1 MSLAFLFFCELSLN
15 IVRLGLPMRSSKISN
30 FIFNKKIQGAF
41 YQALTLAIVI
51 TGIYYIVQNTAENM
65 LSLGLASG
73 FHFLEVESQFDIQM
87 TLIEYS
93 PKSSYFD
100 AFIVGL
106 LNTLLVASIGIFFAT
121 IIGFSIGIMRLSS
134 NWLVSKLAESYIEII
149 RNIPLLLQIFFWYFA
164 VLRSLPKPKESVE
177 FLDSIFLNN
186 RGLHLPDPN
195 FGDGSSIIFNLLW
208 VTIIISIVIFI
219 WSKRRQDRT
228 GLTFPAFYVSTSLIL
243 GVFVISLIATGFPVT
258 FEIPELKGF
267 NFKGGLKLI
276 PELVALTFA
285 LAMYTAAFIA
295 EVVRAGILAVS
306 KGQTEAARSVGLKES
321 LVLRLI
327 IIPQALRV
335 IVPPLTNQ
343 FLNLT
348 KNSSLAAAIAYP
360 DLVLVFAGT
369 ALMQTG
375 QAIEIIA
382 MVMGVYLLL
391 SLFTS
396 IIMNLFNLSMKVGE
410 R

>member
-1 MSLAFLFFCELSLN
+1 MSF
-15 IVRLGLPMRSSKISN
+15 SKFSK
-30 FIFNKKIQGAF
+30 FIFNRNVQGTF
-41 YQALTLAIVI
+41 YQAITLILVILAIF
-51 TGIYYIVQNTAENM
+51 YIVQNTAENM
-65 LSLGLASG
+65 VARGLASG
-73 FHFLEVESQFDIQM
+73 FHFLGVESQFDIGM
-87 TLIEYS
+87 TLIDYS
-93 PKSSYFD
+93 PTSSYFD

-106 LNTLLVASIGIFFAT
+106 LNTLLVAGIGIFFAT
-121 IIGFSIGIMRLSS
+121 IIGFTVGIMRLSS
-134 NWLVSKLAESYIEII
+134 NWLIAKIAEAYIEII

-164 VLRSLPKPKESVE
+164 VLRALPKPKESLE
-177 FLDSIFLNN
+177 FMDSVFLNN
-186 RGLHLPDPN
+186 RGLFIPDPIFN
-195 FGDGSSIIFNLLW
+195 EGSTIIFYLFWL
-208 VTIIISIVIFI
+208 TIAISIFIFI
-219 WSKRRQDRT
+219 WAKRRQNRT
-228 GLTFPAFYVSTSLIL
+228 GLTFPAFYVSAAIII
-243 GVFVISLIATGFPVT
+243 GVFIAALTATGFPIS

-267 NFKGGLKLI
+267 NYRGGMKLI

-285 LAMYTAAFIA
+285 LSMYTASFIA

-306 KGQTEAARSVGLKES
+306 KGQTEAARSVGLKEG

-375 QAIEIIA
+375 QAIEIIG
-382 MVMGVYLLL
+382 MVMGVYLFL

-396 IIMNLFNLSMKVGE
+396 VLMNLFNRMMKVGE

>member
-1 MSLAFLFFCELSLN
+1 MSKQS
-15 IVRLGLPMRSSKISN
+15 PKISN
-30 FIFNKKIQGAF
+30 FIFNKNVQGVF
-41 YQALTLAIVI
+41 YQAITLSLVI
-51 TGIYYIVQNTAENM
+51 ISIYYIVQNTAQNM
-65 LSLGLASG
+65 VARGLASG
-73 FHFLEVESQFDIQM
+73 FNFLGVESQFDIQM

-93 PKSSYFD
+93 PTSTYFD

-106 LNTLLVASIGIFFAT
+106 LNTLLVAGIGILFAT
-121 IIGFSIGIMRLSS
+121 IIGFAFGIMRLSS
-134 NWLVSKLAESYIEII
+134 NWLVAKIAESYIEII

-164 VLRSLPKPKESVE
+164 VLRALPKPKQSIEFMDSV
-177 FLDSIFLNN
+177 FLNN
-186 RGLHLPDPN
+186 RGLFVPDPN
-195 FGDGSSIIFNLLW
+195 VGEGSSILFYIFWLS
-208 VTIIISIVIFI
+208 VIISIGIFV
-219 WSKRRQDRT
+219 WAKKRQNKT
-228 GLTFPAFYVSTSLIL
+228 GKTFPAFLTSMALIVGTL
-243 GVFVISLIATGFPVT
+243 TVTLAALGFPIS
-258 FEIPELKGF
+258 FEYPELKGF
-267 NFKGGLKLI
+267 NFKGGMKLI

-295 EVVRAGILAVS
+295 EVVRAGIQSVS
-306 KGQTEAARSVGLKES
+306 KGQTEAARSVGLKDS
-321 LVLRLI
+321 LVLRLV

-343 FLNLT
+343 YLNLT

-375 QAIEIIA
+375 QAIEIIG
-382 MVMGVYLLL
+382 MVMGVYLFL

-396 IIMNLFNLSMKVGE
+396 VVMNLFNRYMKVGE

>member
-1 MSLAFLFFCELSLN
+1 MSKQS
-15 IVRLGLPMRSSKISN
+15 PKISN
-30 FIFNKKIQGAF
+30 FIFNKNVQGVF
-41 YQALTLAIVI
+41 YQAITLSLVI
-51 TGIYYIVQNTAENM
+51 AGIYYIVQNTAQNM
-65 LSLGLASG
+65 VARGLASG
-73 FHFLEVESQFDIQM
+73 FNFLGVESQFDIQM

-93 PKSSYFD
+93 PTSTYFD
-100 AFIVGL
+100 AFVVGL
-106 LNTLLVASIGIFFAT
+106 LNTLLVAGIGILFAT
-121 IIGFSIGIMRLSS
+121 IIGFAFGIMRLSS
-134 NWLVSKLAESYIEII
+134 NWLVAKIAESYIEII

-164 VLRSLPKPKESVE
+164 VLRALPKPKQSIE
-177 FLDSIFLNN
+177 FMDSIFLNN
-186 RGLHLPDPN
+186 RGLFVPDPN
-195 FGDGSSIIFNLLW
+195 VGEGSSILFYLFWLS
-208 VTIIISIVIFI
+208 VIISIGIFV
-219 WSKRRQDRT
+219 WAKKRQNKT
-228 GLTFPAFYVSTSLIL
+228 GKTFPAFFTSMALIVGTFTVTL
-243 GVFVISLIATGFPVT
+243 AALGFPIS
-258 FEIPELKGF
+258 FEYPELKGF
-267 NFKGGLKLI
+267 NFKGGMKLI

-295 EVVRAGILAVS
+295 EVVRAGIQSVS
-306 KGQTEAARSVGLKES
+306 KGQTEAARSVGLKEG

-343 FLNLT
+343 YLNLT

-375 QAIEIIA
+375 QAIEIIG
-382 MVMGVYLLL
+382 MVMGVYLFL

-396 IIMNLFNLSMKVGE
+396 VVMNLFNRYMKVGE

>member
-1 MSLAFLFFCELSLN
+1 MSKQS
-15 IVRLGLPMRSSKISN
+15 PKISN
-30 FIFNKKIQGAF
+30 FIFNKNVQGVF
-41 YQALTLAIVI
+41 YQAITLSLVI
-51 TGIYYIVQNTAENM
+51 LGIYYIVQNTAQNM
-65 LSLGLASG
+65 VARGLASG
-73 FHFLEVESQFDIQM
+73 FNFLGVESQFDIQM

-93 PKSSYFD
+93 PTSTYFD

-106 LNTLLVASIGIFFAT
+106 LNTLLVAGIGILFAT
-121 IIGFSIGIMRLSS
+121 IIGFAFGIMRLSS
-134 NWLVSKLAESYIEII
+134 NWLVAKIAESYIEII

-164 VLRSLPKPKESVE
+164 VLRALPKPKQSIEFMDSV
-177 FLDSIFLNN
+177 FLNN
-186 RGLHLPDPN
+186 RGLFVPDPN
-195 FGDGSSIIFNLLW
+195 VGEGSSILFYLFWLS
-208 VTIIISIVIFI
+208 VIISIGIFV
-219 WSKRRQDRT
+219 WAKKRQNKT
-228 GLTFPAFYVSTSLIL
+228 GKTFPAFFTSMTLIVGTFTL
-243 GVFVISLIATGFPVT
+243 TLAALGFPIS
-258 FEIPELKGF
+258 FEYPELKGF
-267 NFKGGLKLI
+267 NFKGGMKLI

-295 EVVRAGILAVS
+295 EVVRAGIQSVS
-306 KGQTEAARSVGLKES
+306 KGQTEAARSVGLKEG

-343 FLNLT
+343 YLNLT

-375 QAIEIIA
+375 QAIEIIG
-382 MVMGVYLLL
+382 MVMGVYLFL

-396 IIMNLFNLSMKVGE
+396 VVMNLFNRYMKVGE

>member
-1 MSLAFLFFCELSLN
+1 MSSQS
-15 IVRLGLPMRSSKISN
+15 PKITN
-30 FIFNKKIQGAF
+30 LIFNKNVQGIF
-41 YQALTLAIVI
+41 YQAITLIMVI
-51 TGIYYIVQNTAENM
+51 LGIYYIVQNTAQNM
-65 LSLGLASG
+65 VARGLASG
-73 FHFLEVESQFDIQM
+73 FNFLGVESQFDIQM

-93 PKSSYFD
+93 PTSTYFD

-106 LNTLLVASIGIFFAT
+106 LNTLLVAGIGILFAT
-121 IIGFSIGIMRLSS
+121 IIGFAVGIMRLST
-134 NWLVSKLAESYIEII
+134 NWLIAKIAESYIEII

-164 VLRSLPKPKESVE
+164 VLRALPKPKQSFE
-177 FLDSIFLNN
+177 FMDSIFLNN
-186 RGLHLPDPN
+186 RGLFVPDPN
-195 FGDGSSIIFNLLW
+195 VGEGSSILFNLLW
-208 VTIIISIVIFI
+208 LSIIISIGIFV
-219 WSKRRQDRT
+219 WAKNRQNKT
-228 GLTFPAFYVSTSLIL
+228 GKTFPAFFTSMALIVGTFTVTL
-243 GVFVISLIATGFPVT
+243 AALGFPIS
-258 FEIPELKGF
+258 FEYPELKGF
-267 NFKGGLKLI
+267 NYKGGMKLI

-295 EVVRAGILAVS
+295 EVVRAGIQSVS
-306 KGQTEAARSVGLKES
+306 KGQTEAAKSVGLKEG

-343 FLNLT
+343 YLNLT

-375 QAIEIIA
+375 QAIEIIG
-382 MVMGVYLLL
+382 MVMGVYLFL

-396 IIMNLFNLSMKVGE
+396 VVMNLFNRYMKVGE

>member
-1 MSLAFLFFCELSLN
+1 MSKQSPKL
-15 IVRLGLPMRSSKISN
+15 SN
-30 FIFNKKIQGAF
+30 FIFNKNVQGVF
-41 YQALTLAIVI
+41 YQAITLSLVI
-51 TGIYYIVQNTAENM
+51 LGIYYIVQNTAQNM
-65 LSLGLASG
+65 VARGLASG
-73 FHFLEVESQFDIQM
+73 FNFLGVESQFDIQM

-93 PKSSYFD
+93 PTSTYFD

-106 LNTLLVASIGIFFAT
+106 LNTLLVAGIGILFAT
-121 IIGFSIGIMRLSS
+121 IIGFAFGIMRLSS
-134 NWLVSKLAESYIEII
+134 NWLVAKIAESYIEII

-164 VLRSLPKPKESVE
+164 VLRALPKPKQSIE
-177 FLDSIFLNN
+177 FMDSIFLNN
-186 RGLHLPDPN
+186 RGLFVPDPN
-195 FGDGSSIIFNLLW
+195 VGEGSSILFYLFWLS
-208 VTIIISIVIFI
+208 VIISIGIFV
-219 WSKRRQDRT
+219 WAKKRQNKT
-228 GLTFPAFYVSTSLIL
+228 GKTFPAFFTSMALIL
-243 GVFVISLIATGFPVT
+243 GTFTVTLAALGFPIS
-258 FEIPELKGF
+258 FEYPELKGF
-267 NFKGGLKLI
+267 NFKGGMKLI

-295 EVVRAGILAVS
+295 EVVRAGIQSVS
-306 KGQTEAARSVGLKES
+306 KGQTEAARSVGLKEG

-343 FLNLT
+343 YLNLT

-375 QAIEIIA
+375 QAIEIIG
-382 MVMGVYLLL
+382 MVMGVYLFL

-396 IIMNLFNLSMKVGE
+396 VVMNLFNRYMKVGE

>member
-1 MSLAFLFFCELSLN
+1 MSKQS
-15 IVRLGLPMRSSKISN
+15 PKISN
-30 FIFNKKIQGAF
+30 FIFNKNVQGVF
-41 YQALTLAIVI
+41 YQAITLGLVI
-51 TGIYYIVQNTAENM
+51 LGIYYIVQNTAQNM
-65 LSLGLASG
+65 VARGLASG
-73 FHFLEVESQFDIQM
+73 FNFLGVESQFDIQM

-93 PKSSYFD
+93 PTSTYFD

-106 LNTLLVASIGIFFAT
+106 LNTLLVAGIGILFAT
-121 IIGFSIGIMRLSS
+121 IIGFAFGIMRLSS
-134 NWLVSKLAESYIEII
+134 NWLVAKIAESYIEII

-164 VLRSLPKPKESVE
+164 VLRALPKPKQSIE
-177 FLDSIFLNN
+177 FMDSIFLNN
-186 RGLHLPDPN
+186 RGLFVPDPSV
-195 FGDGSSIIFNLLW
+195 GEGSSIIFYLFWLS
-208 VTIIISIVIFI
+208 VIISIGIFV
-219 WSKRRQDRT
+219 WAKKRQNIT
-228 GLTFPAFYVSTSLIL
+228 GKTFPAFFTSMALIVGTFTVTL
-243 GVFVISLIATGFPVT
+243 AALGFPIS
-258 FEIPELKGF
+258 FEYPELKGF
-267 NFKGGLKLI
+267 NFKGGMKLI

-295 EVVRAGILAVS
+295 EVVRAGIQSVS
-306 KGQTEAARSVGLKES
+306 KGQTEAARSVGLKEG

-343 FLNLT
+343 YLNLT

-375 QAIEIIA
+375 QAIEIIG
-382 MVMGVYLLL
+382 MVMGVYLFL

-396 IIMNLFNLSMKVGE
+396 IIMNLFNRYMKVGE

>member
-1 MSLAFLFFCELSLN
+1 MSKQS
-15 IVRLGLPMRSSKISN
+15 PKISN
-30 FIFNKKIQGAF
+30 FIFNKNVQGVF
-41 YQALTLAIVI
+41 YQAITLSLVI
-51 TGIYYIVQNTAENM
+51 LGIYYIVQNTAQNM
-65 LSLGLASG
+65 VARGLASG
-73 FHFLEVESQFDIQM
+73 FNFLGVESQFDIQM

-93 PKSSYFD
+93 PTSTYFD

-106 LNTLLVASIGIFFAT
+106 LNTLLVAGIGILFAT
-121 IIGFSIGIMRLSS
+121 IIGFAFGIMRLSS
-134 NWLVSKLAESYIEII
+134 NWLVAKIAESYIEII

-164 VLRSLPKPKESVE
+164 VLRALPKPKQSIE
-177 FLDSIFLNN
+177 FMDSIFLNN
-186 RGLHLPDPN
+186 RGLFVPDPN
-195 FGDGSSIIFNLLW
+195 VGEGSSILFYLFWLS
-208 VTIIISIVIFI
+208 VIISIGIFV
-219 WSKRRQDRT
+219 WAKKRQNKT
-228 GLTFPAFYVSTSLIL
+228 GKTFPAFFTSMALIVGTFTL
-243 GVFVISLIATGFPVT
+243 TLAALGFPIS
-258 FEIPELKGF
+258 FEYPELKGF
-267 NFKGGLKLI
+267 NFKGGMKLI

-295 EVVRAGILAVS
+295 EVVRAGIQSVS
-306 KGQTEAARSVGLKES
+306 KGQTEAARSVGLKEG
-321 LVLRLI
+321 LVLRLV

-343 FLNLT
+343 YLNLT

-375 QAIEIIA
+375 QAIEIIG
-382 MVMGVYLLL
+382 MVMGVYLFL

-396 IIMNLFNLSMKVGE
+396 VVMNLFNRYMKVGE

>member
-1 MSLAFLFFCELSLN
+1 MSKQS
-15 IVRLGLPMRSSKISN
+15 PKISN
-30 FIFNKKIQGAF
+30 FIFNKNVQGVF
-41 YQALTLAIVI
+41 YQAITLSLVI
-51 TGIYYIVQNTAENM
+51 LGIYYIVQNTAQNM
-65 LSLGLASG
+65 VARGLASG
-73 FHFLEVESQFDIQM
+73 FNFLGVESQFDIQM

-93 PKSSYFD
+93 PTSTYFD

-106 LNTLLVASIGIFFAT
+106 LNTLLVAGIGILFAT
-121 IIGFSIGIMRLSS
+121 IIGFAFGIMRLSS
-134 NWLVSKLAESYIEII
+134 NWLVAKIAESYIEII

-164 VLRSLPKPKESVE
+164 VLRALPKPKQSIE
-177 FLDSIFLNN
+177 FMDSIFLNN
-186 RGLHLPDPN
+186 RGLFVPDPN
-195 FGDGSSIIFNLLW
+195 VGEGSSILFYLFWLS
-208 VTIIISIVIFI
+208 VIISIGIFV
-219 WSKRRQDRT
+219 WAKKRQNKT
-228 GLTFPAFYVSTSLIL
+228 GKTFPAFFTSMVLIVGTFTVTL
-243 GVFVISLIATGFPVT
+243 AALGFPIS
-258 FEIPELKGF
+258 FEYPELKGF
-267 NFKGGLKLI
+267 NFKGGMKLI

-295 EVVRAGILAVS
+295 EVVRAGIQSVS
-306 KGQTEAARSVGLKES
+306 KGQTEAARSVGLKEG

-343 FLNLT
+343 YLNLT

-375 QAIEIIA
+375 QAIEIIG
-382 MVMGVYLLL
+382 MVMGVYLFL

-396 IIMNLFNLSMKVGE
+396 VVMNLFNRYMKVGE

>member
-1 MSLAFLFFCELSLN
+1 MSKQS
-15 IVRLGLPMRSSKISN
+15 PKISN
-30 FIFNKKIQGAF
+30 FIFNKNVQGVF
-41 YQALTLAIVI
+41 YQAITLSLVI
-51 TGIYYIVQNTAENM
+51 ISIYYIVQNTAQNM
-65 LSLGLASG
+65 VARGLASG
-73 FHFLEVESQFDIQM
+73 FNFLGVESQFDIQM

-93 PKSSYFD
+93 PTSTYFD

-106 LNTLLVASIGIFFAT
+106 LNTLLVAGIGILFAT
-121 IIGFSIGIMRLSS
+121 IIGFAFGIMRLSS
-134 NWLVSKLAESYIEII
+134 NWLVAKIAESYIEII

-164 VLRSLPKPKESVE
+164 VLRALPKPKQSIEFMDSV
-177 FLDSIFLNN
+177 FLNN
-186 RGLHLPDPN
+186 RGLFVPDPN
-195 FGDGSSIIFNLLW
+195 VGEGSSILFYIFWLS
-208 VTIIISIVIFI
+208 VIISIGIFV
-219 WSKRRQDRT
+219 WAKKRQNKT
-228 GLTFPAFYVSTSLIL
+228 GKTFPAFLTSMALIVGTL
-243 GVFVISLIATGFPVT
+243 TVTLAALGFPIS
-258 FEIPELKGF
+258 FEYPELKGF
-267 NFKGGLKLI
+267 NFKGGMKLI

-295 EVVRAGILAVS
+295 EVVRAGIQSVS
-306 KGQTEAARSVGLKES
+306 KGQTEAARSVGLKDS
-321 LVLRLI
+321 LVLRLV

-343 FLNLT
+343 YLNLT

-375 QAIEIIA
+375 QAIEIIG
-382 MVMGVYLLL
+382 MVMGVYLFL

-396 IIMNLFNLSMKVGE
+396 IVMNLFNRYMKVGE